1 MNQNQDTSNVENVYT
16 ETLDDKKPDDY
27 AGMYIRGH
35 ILITDI
41 ESGEVLVRS
50 EA

>member
-1 MNQNQDTSNVENVYT
+1 MNQNQDITNVENSDA

-41 ESGEVLVRS
+41 DSGEVLVRS